1 MTARRMFELKRN
13 LSLLDQRCNALKY
26 FVYEGGMWCADEKL
40 LSYCGHIKN
49 NDVII
54 DSNKNPVMIKN
65 VKEFYNKALQ
75 QHQLVLNEYAEEY
88 KSIVT

>member
-1 MTARRMFELKRN
+1 
-13 LSLLDQRCNALKY
+13 
-26 FVYEGGMWCADEKL
+26 
-40 LSYCGHIKN
+40 
-49 NDVII
+49 
-54 DSNKNPVMIKN
+54 MIKN